1 MKKCLSEPKN
11 VWPNIFPN
19 YEKMFRQ
26 TFFQNMFEQ
35 RVRTNRKSRA
45 MPQQIVTQG
54 HSHAYSTRSHLDR
67 IPRISDFV
75 LKI

>member
-1 MKKCLSEPKN
+1 MFDQPKN
-11 VWPNIFPN
+11 VDQ
-19 YEKMFRQ
+19 KML
-26 TFFQNMFEQ
+26 
-35 RVRTNRKSRA
+35 RTNRKSRA